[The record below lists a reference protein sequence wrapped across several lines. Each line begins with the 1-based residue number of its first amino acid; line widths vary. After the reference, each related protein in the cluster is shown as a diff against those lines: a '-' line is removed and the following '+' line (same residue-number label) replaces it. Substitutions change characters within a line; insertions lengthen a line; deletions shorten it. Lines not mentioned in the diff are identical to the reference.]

1 MGFIIVG
8 SLTLMVTRTLPLT
21 NLLTLVNH
29 ETNKAMAFVLN
40 NPKIVSHALTGVHRN
55 IPRYE
60 SINYSRSDP
69 KLKSQSYQ
77 NEASTVA
84 AKVRFDRLGVDGV
97 GEDW

>member
-1 MGFIIVG
+1 
-8 SLTLMVTRTLPLT
+8 
-21 NLLTLVNH
+21 
-29 ETNKAMAFVLN
+29 MAFVLN

-97 GEDW
+97 GEDWWKENTVVQGFVLLVLAHELVQHLLKKFI